1 MKLTFSEFSIDSE
14 TFELRVGNQS
24 VAIDERNIALL
35 SILAQRYPEHCIKQE
50 CLDLIWPETVVSDMS
65 LSKLVSDTRKLFSKA
80 GYQGPLIQTVHGRGY
95 RLEHVLGKQV
105 VEQARSEQQN
115 QAQSQSSN
123 QNQTQ
128 RHEIDPSI
136 QQAVEHTKSESQHK
150 TLASDKTMSSNRL
163 SNWENFAKVL
173 IALLLIIGLVF
184 QFLHVTSPNH
194 NQHSVSQLAYSE
206 PNKAIGRI
214 LWVDDHPENNLVEK
228 AYFEQKNIG
237 VYNTVTSQEALM
249 LLSMYNYQAVI
260 SDMGRHGDSLAGLK
274 LLQAIRAEG
283 NNTPFY
289 LYTYVESPGLV
300 DAINESGGQA
310 VVLESESLYKLVLS
324 HIELK

>member
-14 TFELRVGNQS
+14 TFELHVGDQS
-24 VAIDERNIALL
+24 VAIDERNVALL
-35 SILAQRYPEHCIKQE
+35 SILAQRYPEHCSKQE
-50 CLDLIWPETVVSDMS
+50 CLDLIWQETVVSDMS

-105 VEQARSEQQN
+105 IA
-115 QAQSQSSN
+115 QAQSQN
-123 QNQTQ
+123 QNQNQNQNQSQSQSQEKVSPQ
-128 RHEIDPSI
+128 RG
-136 QQAVEHTKSESQHK
+136 AVDSTDSDLPLTSAASQK
-150 TLASDKTMSSNRL
+150 TNATNWF

-173 IALLLIIGLVF
+173 ILLLLTIGLVV
-184 QFLHVTSPNH
+184 QIWHVTSSDHDKPAATTL
-194 NQHSVSQLAYSE
+194 SYSE
-206 PNKAIGRI
+206 PKGSIGRI

-249 LLSMYNYQAVI
+249 LLSMYNYQTVI

-300 DAINESGGQA
+300 DAIYESGGQA
-310 VVLESESLYKLVLS
+310 VVLDSESLYKLVLS
-324 HIELK
+324 QVEQQ

>member
-14 TFELRVGNQS
+14 TFELHVGNQS
-24 VAIDERNIALL
+24 MAIDERNIALL
-35 SILAQRYPEHCIKQE
+35 SILAQRYPEHCSKQE
-50 CLDLIWPETVVSDMS
+50 CLALIWQETVVSDMS

-95 RLEHVLGKQV
+95 RLAHVLGRQIKTQ
-105 VEQARSEQQN
+105 SEQTRRDQSELPRPDDP
-115 QAQSQSSN
+115 AQERKAEPVEIEPSSASSPLS
-123 QNQTQ
+123 
-128 RHEIDPSI
+128 HDP
-136 QQAVEHTKSESQHK
+136 VR
-150 TLASDKTMSSNRL
+150 SNL
-163 SNWENFAKVL
+163 PSWWENYAKLV

-184 QFLHVTSPNH
+184 QFWHVTSPEH
-194 NQHSVSQLAYSE
+194 DKPATTQLSYSE
-206 PNKAIGRI
+206 PNGAIGRI
-214 LWVDDHPENNLVEK
+214 LWVDDNPANNLVEK

-289 LYTYVESPGLV
+289 LYTYIESPGLV
-300 DAINESGGQA
+300 DAIYESGGQA
-310 VVLESESLYKLVLS
+310 VVLDSESLYQLVLN
-324 HIELK
+324 HFELNDGLND

>member
-14 TFELRVGNQS
+14 TFELHVGDQS
-24 VAIDERNIALL
+24 VAIDERNVALL
-35 SILAQRYPEHCIKQE
+35 SILAQRYPEHCSKQE
-50 CLDLIWPETVVSDMS
+50 CLDLIWQETVVSDMS

-105 VEQARSEQQN
+105 IA
-115 QAQSQSSN
+115 QAQSQN
-123 QNQTQ
+123 Q
-128 RHEIDPSI
+128 
-136 QQAVEHTKSESQHK
+136 SESQEK
-150 TLASDKTMSSNRL
+150 ARPQQGAVKPINSDQPPTPTASQKMSATNWF

-173 IALLLIIGLVF
+173 ILLLLTIGLAF
-184 QFLHVTSPNH
+184 QIWHVTSSEH
-194 NQHSVSQLAYSE
+194 NKPAATSLNYSE
-206 PNKAIGRI
+206 PKDSIGRI

-274 LLQAIRAEG
+274 LLQAIRAKG
-283 NNTPFY
+283 NDTPFF

-300 DAINESGGQA
+300 DAIYESGGQA
-310 VVLESESLYKLVLS
+310 VVLDAESLYKLVLS
-324 HIELK
+324 QFEQQ